1 MIMDNNE
8 MSNGAKAMI
17 QFAIILAI
25 AIVLIVF
32 GMILNSAIT
41 NDYSAA
47 LHIVGIEEDNRI
59 LSWMWSR

>member
-1 MIMDNNE
+1 MDNNE

-17 QFAIILAI
+17 QFTIILAI
-25 AIVLIVF
+25 AIALIIF
-32 GMILNSAIT
+32 GMILSTAIT

-47 LHIVGIEEDNRI
+47 LRIVGIEEDNRI